1 MSIREKIYNYFKS
14 AEDLHVLF
22 VFDGVGMLQAEIE
35 EDASPWPED
44 YHYQVFGGNWFTTKV
59 LLYTEW
65 KDKHVVLLFPGMQEP
80 AGQEACLN
88 FPLMSVL
95 KANMVFHEEDA
106 IAFMQQ
112 RGIAMQYAD
121 FFQRHISE
129 LLRDRYDKVL
139 SPYYHSH
146 VFNFDYAHRGIL
158 SVYLGSN
165 KMLEWYQIIAL
176 IIILSASED
185 GNKANA
191 FWNKL
196 KPTAKVRANDIQ
208 AALMEKLIQTVG
220 ISFDLSTGNPM
231 GKVAESMK
239 YNALTQRMA
248 VSDADPYKQLK
259 MENSVRLQQLN
270 SILSSISEN
279 TKLHEAFAPAFAQ
292 LSSKIKE
299 ETLLDVYGSDAPY
312 AYISEQM
319 CRLMA
324 HRIIKEALY
333 SNPAHV
339 SERFAAMNDAALLGE
354 PFKASLA
361 YCQTV
366 ARFYTIVNTID
377 TLKLNSPSLYISRY
391 TSQFYLLDMYYRQAV
406 CLYSELALE
415 EKNETVEDIKFRM
428 DTDYASITNEL
439 NLEWLGC
446 VKEMGTGFETITE
459 MERQPDFFKNHI
471 GIPKLKTAVIISDAL
486 RYEMAV
492 ELMERLNGKKHVA
505 TLEPCLA
512 MLPTETKYCKPSL
525 LPHDELE
532 CTGTDMTVDGEVLT
546 STDQRTAHLK
556 NYIDSALCITYKKLM
571 SLSKTEKRD
580 VFKNKLVYVFHGTID
595 DNCHGCN
602 LTTYASACKNA
613 IDELVQLIAY
623 IHDGGNVTEVYLT
636 ADHGYLYNDMFFEE
650 KDKQGIKEEAVE
662 NTTRYF
668 ISENETVN
676 TGITKFPLKSV
687 SAMKG
692 DYYVGVPTGT
702 NRLYQKGG
710 DYQFAHGGASLQELV
725 IPILHSKYKEFN
737 TKHKVTVS
745 LLEPVLTIAS
755 SRLKA
760 HLVQGEAV
768 SMAAQELTVECA
780 VYVGDE
786 AVTPVKVITLN
797 STDEEM
803 GASRIFEVDLT
814 VTQSAM
820 SKIMQFKVFR
830 QGDSLNPLIVKNIV
844 NNTLIE
850 QDDF

>member
-1 MSIREKIYNYFKS
+1 
-14 AEDLHVLF
+14 
-22 VFDGVGMLQAEIE
+22 
-35 EDASPWPED
+35 
-44 YHYQVFGGNWFTTKV
+44 
-59 LLYTEW
+59 
-65 KDKHVVLLFPGMQEP
+65 
-80 AGQEACLN
+80 
-88 FPLMSVL
+88 
-95 KANMVFHEEDA
+95 
-106 IAFMQQ
+106 
-112 RGIAMQYAD
+112 
-121 FFQRHISE
+121 
-129 LLRDRYDKVL
+129 
-139 SPYYHSH
+139 
-146 VFNFDYAHRGIL
+146 
-158 SVYLGSN
+158 
-165 KMLEWYQIIAL
+165 
-176 IIILSASED
+176 
-185 GNKANA
+185 
-191 FWNKL
+191 
-196 KPTAKVRANDIQ
+196 
-208 AALMEKLIQTVG
+208 
-220 ISFDLSTGNPM
+220 
-231 GKVAESMK
+231 
-239 YNALTQRMA
+239 
-248 VSDADPYKQLK
+248 
-259 MENSVRLQQLN
+259 
-270 SILSSISEN
+270 
-279 TKLHEAFAPAFAQ
+279 
-292 LSSKIKE
+292 
-299 ETLLDVYGSDAPY
+299 
-312 AYISEQM
+312 
-319 CRLMA
+319 
-324 HRIIKEALY
+324 
-333 SNPAHV
+333 
-339 SERFAAMNDAALLGE
+339 
-354 PFKASLA
+354 
-361 YCQTV
+361 
-366 ARFYTIVNTID
+366 
-377 TLKLNSPSLYISRY
+377 
-391 TSQFYLLDMYYRQAV
+391 
-406 CLYSELALE
+406 
-415 EKNETVEDIKFRM
+415 
-428 DTDYASITNEL
+428 
-439 NLEWLGC
+439 
-446 VKEMGTGFETITE
+446 

-471 GIPKLKTAVIISDAL
+471 GTPKLKTAVIISDAL

-710 DYQFAHGGASLQELV
+710 DYQFAHGGASL
-725 IPILHSKYKEFN
+725 
-737 TKHKVTVS
+737 
-745 LLEPVLTIAS
+745 
-755 SRLKA
+755 KA